1 MPRLEETTG
10 KKCSPKLFWPVE
22 CVKNTTTA
30 AFWQRIRRHLARN
43 WREEVRNKQSP
54 IFDENVTS
62 SSGISARKDLVRGN
76 DRQASPWT
84 SGFTRKWAWFR
95 TRTSANGKD
104 SALASQRVKIEL
116 ERKLLEEIPA
126 RKHQEWSISSRFSA
140 GKALVRGNGRQAS
153 IEGEDSALA
162 RQNVKIELEASEIT
176 ANLRRRACKEV
187 VKSKKRKSWFFSSTL

>member
-10 KKCSPKLFWPVE
+10 RK
-22 CVKNTTTA
+22 TA
-30 AFWQRIRRHLARN
+30 PRSCASRLSALAVQRPPHFDSASHVILQETGGRRCAT
-43 WREEVRNKQSP
+43 
-54 IFDENVTS
+54 DEKV
-62 SSGISARKDLVRGN
+62 LVRGN
-76 DRQASPWT
+76 GRQASPWT

-116 ERKLLEEIPA
+116 ERKLLDEIPA

-162 RQNVKIELEASEIT
+162 RQDVKIGSEET
-176 ANLRRRACKEV
+176 SRNYSEYSR
-187 VKSKKRKSWFFSSTL
+187 